1 MCVFAEACVR
11 VSLPVDAAEGCQLF
25 EFSTCSQLWAQA
37 IRLWGSHKLSWWWMK
52 D

>member
-25 EFSTCSQLWAQA
+25 EFFKVFTAV
-37 IRLWGSHKLSWWWMK
+37 GSGHKPVGFT
-52 D
+52 